1 VREGENLNQENAR
14 GRRRV
19 REREILKNKYEE
31 GEEQ

>member
-19 REREILKNKYEE
+19 REREIFKKKYKE